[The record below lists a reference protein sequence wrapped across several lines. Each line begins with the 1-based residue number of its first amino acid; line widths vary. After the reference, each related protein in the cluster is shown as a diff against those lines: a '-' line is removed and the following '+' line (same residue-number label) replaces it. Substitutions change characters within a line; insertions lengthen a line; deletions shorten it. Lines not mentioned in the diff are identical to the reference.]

1 MGPAFPFTRGFEKNQ
16 GGFRAMSRG
25 RGDENPAFHSTI
37 VITPPIS
44 RFAKL
49 RLCSGGFNEVWIR
62 HGVPKLF
69 SLILAIV
76 CVTLSSTV
84 QAQTPAPV
92 KTEDG
97 YVRRGAV
104 AALETAVPRGGKEEL
119 RSGRSCC

>member
-1 MGPAFPFTRGFEKNQ
+1 MGLRFPFTRGFEKNQ

-84 QAQTPAPV
+84 QALNACPR
-92 KTEDG
+92 EN
-97 YVRRGAV
+97 RRRLCPPRSGGM
-104 AALETAVPRGGKEEL
+104 LETAVPRGGKEEL